1 MEPMK
6 VYAGYSKNQDMRMSS
21 SSGAVFSSLA
31 GYVLKQQ
38 GIVYGVKM
46 SEDGARI

>member
-21 SSGAVFSSLA
+21 SSGAVFSSLLNSRA
-31 GYVLKQQ
+31 SY
-38 GIVYGVKM
+38 M
-46 SEDGARI
+46 A

>member
-1 MEPMK
+1 MK

-38 GIVYGVKM
+38 GMENLINYHRDM
-46 SEDGARI
+46 M